1 MDWHL
6 NKVVFSEIDFLLKFA
21 IDSTSSPIWR
31 LVTWTQICASLNHR
45 KKMKAEPIWLTRR
58 KLVANVEVLIVS
70 KYFSLFENN
79 SLVPQLFNRAQLSEN
94 VDISPQ
100 SLTRRK
106 LFANEKSTQSWIYL
120 ASFDLCH
127 FWPLTSFLPQSSSSH
142 ALHWL
147 PGQSCYSRTKT

>member
-1 MDWHL
+1 
-6 NKVVFSEIDFLLKFA
+6 
-21 IDSTSSPIWR
+21 
-31 LVTWTQICASLNHR
+31 
-45 KKMKAEPIWLTRR
+45 MKAEPIWLTRR

-106 LFANEKSTQSWIYL
+106 LFANEKSTQS
-120 ASFDLCH
+120 
-127 FWPLTSFLPQSSSSH
+127 
-142 ALHWL
+142 
-147 PGQSCYSRTKT
+147 